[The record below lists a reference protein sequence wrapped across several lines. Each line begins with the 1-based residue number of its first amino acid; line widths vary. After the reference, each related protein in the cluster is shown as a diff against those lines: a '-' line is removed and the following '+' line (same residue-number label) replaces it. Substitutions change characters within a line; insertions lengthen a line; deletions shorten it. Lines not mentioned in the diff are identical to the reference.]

1 MRETIDIMLRY
12 FSDSKL
18 AGSYFLL
25 FLVSI
30 VLLYYLDRQKNR
42 WFILYGIS
50 VLVVIVMNPVI
61 MWVLMQMFGSLS
73 SYGPVTLL
81 VPILFYVPFAAAE
94 LNDSLK
100 DVKQRRLV
108 TAILVFL
115 IFICGNMC
123 GLIKDYS
130 VYDNNISDS
139 EELDIVGYL
148 NGVRPNMILADE
160 ALIPV
165 ISSRG
170 NALPLFYGRDLWT
183 ANMDTGIMDGYNEEA
198 YTLFDAM
205 KNSEEN
211 ADFIA
216 DTAYEYRCDIIVM
229 DSFEEAPAVLGNYKR
244 TKQTDNY
251 LVYELDK
258 E

>member
-12 FSDSKL
+12 FSDTKL

-205 KNSEEN
+205 KNRLSWATIKGQN
-211 ADFIA
+211 
-216 DTAYEYRCDIIVM
+216 RQIIIWYM
-229 DSFEEAPAVLGNYKR
+229 N
-244 TKQTDNY
+244 
-251 LVYELDK
+251 
-258 E
+258 